1 MGRRRSSSTT
11 IVKTNTKKVEKQNRA
26 VLKSF
31 KAESARQRRQI
42 SMLTRQLQDI
52 QKSSALSQ
60 REQLSATQLAA
71 RDEELRA
78 RAAGT
83 GDQLAALDAQSLQA
97 QQQRLRERQN
107 DTAMNQSDRAAASAA
122 ESRNTALSS
131 LLRRRARVA

>member
-1 MGRRRSSSTT
+1 
-11 IVKTNTKKVEKQNRA
+11 
-26 VLKSF
+26 
-31 KAESARQRRQI
+31 
-42 SMLTRQLQDI
+42 
-52 QKSSALSQ
+52 
-60 REQLSATQLAA
+60 LAA